1 METRASYAL
10 IGASLLLGLAALAAF
25 VLWLGQMQF
34 NRAYAEYNVVFDG
47 AVNGLSEGGQVRY
60 LGINVGEVMDLS
72 INANDNQQVIAR
84 IRIEAETPVR
94 EDSKAYLDFAG
105 LTGVTFIQI
114 RPGSPSAQR
123 LPVRMG
129 ENLSV
134 IDTERTQLEEI
145 FEGGQDLMANA
156 QVTITRLNSLLNSEN
171 TETFSEILNNIEAL
185 TGTLANDEDLVAGV
199 TRALEALAD
208 AGDAVGDAADSF
220 NQVGSNVQVSLD
232 DITKDVQ
239 ALIADAREAVK
250 TAEQAI
256 VETQD
261 GVMTTIDSIQAPT
274 AKTFEEI
281 NRLSSEMRL
290 LVRRLDN
297 LAREIEQNPQSF
309 IQGQPKPYREPTK

>member
-1 METRASYAL
+1 METRANYAL
-10 IGASLLLGLAALAAF
+10 IGAFVIIAALAALGF
-25 VLWLGQMQF
+25 VLWLGQSQF
-34 NRAYAEYNVVFDG
+34 NRDYDVYDAVFEGPVTLEEG
-47 AVNGLSEGGQVRY
+47 ASVRY
-60 LGINVGEVMDLS
+60 IGIKVGEVSWVRIDREDAS
-72 INANDNQQVIAR
+72 KVRAR
-84 IRIEAETPVR
+84 IRVDSETPVKT
-94 EDSKAYLDFAG
+94 DSTASIQLAG
-105 LTGVTFIQI
+105 ITGVTFIQI

-129 ENLSV
+129 ENLPV